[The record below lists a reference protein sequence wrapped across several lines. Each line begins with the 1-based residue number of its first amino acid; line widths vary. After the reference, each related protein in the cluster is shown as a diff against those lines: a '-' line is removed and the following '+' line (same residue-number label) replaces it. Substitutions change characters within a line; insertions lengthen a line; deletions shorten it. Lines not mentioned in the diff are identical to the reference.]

1 MQEATDLTVSGF
13 AADVAAGTPVPAGG
27 SASALT
33 GSIAAALIAM
43 VCRVSLGR
51 EDVAATD
58 EELRDALEQSD
69 RLRCRLLELITED
82 TLAFEAVTEAT
93 DMPED
98 DEGQRAARDEEL
110 RRATQRAT
118 APPLETLAAAREA
131 LALAASLAGRINPEA
146 ASDLGVAIQ
155 LALAAAEGATLT
167 ARANL
172 SGLPSDDDA
181 DDSHRKIQAEIEA
194 IRASAAVA
202 FRRGRVPAA
211 G

>member
-1 MQEATDLTVSGF
+1 MPEPGELTVSKF
-13 AADVAAGTPVPAGG
+13 AAEVAADAPVPAGG

-33 GSIAAALIAM
+33 GSIGAALIAM

-51 EDVAATD
+51 EDVAAKE
-58 EELRDALEQSD
+58 EELLKALERSD
-69 RLRCRLLELITED
+69 RLRCRLLDLISED
-82 TLAFEAVTEAT
+82 ALAFQAISDAT

-98 DEGQRAARDEEL
+98 DDGQRAARNEAL
-110 RRATQRAT
+110 TRATRRAT

-131 LALAASLAGRINPEA
+131 LALAAPLAGRINPEA

-167 ARANL
+167 ALANL
-172 SGLPSDDDA
+172 SGLPPDDDA
-181 DDSHRKIQAEIEA
+181 ESSRRKVQAEIEA
-194 IRASAAVA
+194 VRASAAVA
-202 FRRGRVPAA
+202 FSRGRVAAA